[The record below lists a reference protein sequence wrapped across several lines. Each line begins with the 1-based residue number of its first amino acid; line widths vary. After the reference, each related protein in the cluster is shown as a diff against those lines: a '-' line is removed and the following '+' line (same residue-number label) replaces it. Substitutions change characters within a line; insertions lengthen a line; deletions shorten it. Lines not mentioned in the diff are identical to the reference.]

1 MSKKILVALGGNA
14 ILTDDPTAQGQI
26 AVLESTANQLAKL
39 VEAGSQLIVTHGNGP
54 QVGNLLLQQAAGHS
68 EKNPALPLDACV
80 AMTQGSIGYWLQN
93 CLKEALKKKG
103 IDRSVISIITQV
115 EVSQSDPSFA
125 NPSKPIGPFLS
136 KEDAEETAQKT
147 GDTFVED
154 AGRGFRKVVPSPK
167 PISIV
172 EFPIIRSMVDNQV
185 IVIASGGG
193 GIPVVPKEAGFMGVE
208 AVVDK
213 DFSSAKLAAMLEVD
227 EFIIL
232 TGVDN
237 AYIHYNQPNQ
247 EKLEQV
253 TVSQLEKYIKEGQFA
268 AGSMLPKIEAAID
281 YLQQHPTGKAVITSL
296 NNIENF
302 LKGGSATVILAD

>member
-115 EVSQSDPSFA
+115 EVSKSDPSFA

-237 AYIHYNQPNQ
+237 VYIHYNQPNQ

>member
-302 LKGGSATVILAD
+302 LKGGPQP

>member
-136 KEDAEETAQKT
+136 KEDAEI
-147 GDTFVED
+147 
-154 AGRGFRKVVPSPK
+154 GR
-167 PISIV
+167 
-172 EFPIIRSMVDNQV
+172 
-185 IVIASGGG
+185 ASCRER
-193 GIPVVPKEAGFMGVE
+193 V
-208 AVVDK
+208 
-213 DFSSAKLAAMLEVD
+213 
-227 EFIIL
+227 
-232 TGVDN
+232 
-237 AYIHYNQPNQ
+237 
-247 EKLEQV
+247 
-253 TVSQLEKYIKEGQFA
+253 
-268 AGSMLPKIEAAID
+268 
-281 YLQQHPTGKAVITSL
+281 
-296 NNIENF
+296 
-302 LKGGSATVILAD
+302 